1 MVAIFG
7 SITVQYPSANIG
19 GSNPSEEVG
28 MPHGFMNIQELARF
42 LGIDLRRAERM
53 AQRSQIPCQKV
64 GGQLRFNRAAITEWM
79 QQQVPNLKDKHLAE
93 MDSGITAH
101 RELEDEPFLSDML
114 QVEAISLALPART
127 KNSVLKELVA
137 LAQETGLLYDGEALL
152 EALTK
157 REELCSTGMDGGIAI
172 PHPRR
177 PLPYA
182 VAEPILVI
190 GLTGQGI
197 GFGSPDG
204 GLTDLFFTTC
214 SQDDHHHL
222 HVLARLCR
230 MLCDGKLAGAIRH
243 AESEEEVLDLIRER
257 EEQVLQ

>member
-1 MVAIFG
+1 
-7 SITVQYPSANIG
+7 
-19 GSNPSEEVG
+19 
-28 MPHGFMNIQELARF
+28 MPHGFINIRELAGF
-42 LGIDLRRAERM
+42 LGIELRRAERM
-53 AQRSQIPCQKV
+53 AQRGQIPCQKV
-64 GGQLRFNRAAITEWM
+64 GGHLRFNRAEITEWM
-79 QQQVPNLKDKHLAE
+79 QQQMPSLKNEHLVE

-101 RELEDEPFLSDML
+101 RQLEDDLFLSNML
-114 QVEAISLALPART
+114 KVEAVSLELPART

-137 LAQETGLLYDGEALL
+137 LGQETELLYDGETLL

-157 REELCSTGMDGGIAI
+157 REELCSTALDGGIAI

-204 GLTDLFFTTC
+204 GLTDLFFMTC

-230 MLCDGKLAGAIRH
+230 ILSDGKFTSAIRH
-243 AESEEEVLDLIRER
+243 AESPGEVVDLIRQR
-257 EEQVLQ
+257 EEQILQ

>member
-1 MVAIFG
+1 
-7 SITVQYPSANIG
+7 
-19 GSNPSEEVG
+19 
-28 MPHGFMNIQELARF
+28 MPHSFMNIRALAKF
-42 LGIDLRRAERM
+42 LGIELRRAERM
-53 AQRSQIPCQKV
+53 AQRGQIPCQKV
-64 GGQLRFNRAAITEWM
+64 GGQLRFNRAEITEWM
-79 QQQVPNLKDKHLAE
+79 QQQMPSLKNERLVE
-93 MDSGITAH
+93 MDSGITA
-101 RELEDEPFLSDML
+101 RRQLDDDLLLTNML
-114 QVEAISLALPART
+114 KVEAISLALPART

-137 LAQETGLLYDGEALL
+137 LGQETELLYDGETLL

-157 REELCSTGMDGGIAI
+157 REELCSTALDGGIAI

-182 VAEPILVI
+182 AAEPILVI

-204 GLTDLFFTTC
+204 GLTDLFFMTC

-230 MLCDGKLAGAIRH
+230 ILSDAKFTSAIRR
-243 AESEEEVLDLIRER
+243 AESPGEVVDVIRQR
-257 EEQVLQ
+257 EEQILP